1 VATANAKATAI
12 GVGVAL
18 VCVGAA
24 YGVGRFQGASKVE
37 EADRRASAAASASAS
52 AATSARVAVDI
63 ERGKVAR
70 LEGRR
75 RLHLALIA
83 IEERNFGIA
92 EEQLKA
98 ARKELASAPGADPE
112 LTKISSEL
120 DGYKV
125 VATDDTGDQRKK
137 LLDWCKRLDATLGP
151 T

>member
-1 VATANAKATAI
+1 MANAKAAAI

-18 VCVGAA
+18 VCAGAA
-24 YGVGRFQGASKVE
+24 YGVGRFQGAAKVE
-37 EADRRASAAASASAS
+37 EADKRAAAAASASAS
-52 AATSARVAVDI
+52 AATAARVAVDV

-70 LEGRR
+70 LEARR

-98 ARKELASAPGADPE
+98 ARKELASAPGGDNE
-112 LTKISSEL
+112 LAKLSTEV

-125 VATDDTGDQRKK
+125 VATDDIGEQRKK

-151 T
+151 S